1 MKNYPREKYKI
12 FTGPNKVV
20 AVSTYAGRKVRGV
33 AKCAPEDNFDVE
45 KGKDLA
51 IARCAWKIAE
61 KRLNRAIRKCQEAE
75 RFQAEAAA
83 HLDRMDRYLTDSV
96 KARDEALH
104 KMQLVETSM

>member
-61 KRLNRAIRKCQEAE
+61 KRLQRAIKKCNEAQRFQEEAE
-75 RFQAEAAA
+75 A
-83 HLDRMDRYLTDSV
+83 HMDRMDRYLADSV
-96 KARDEALH
+96 KARDEALQ
-104 KMQLVETSM
+104 KMQMIETSM